1 MKNVRL
7 CLLITHLT
15 LLLAQP
21 KSPEEI
27 FGFRIGDDYKLADYS
42 QMVDYHRQLATTSD
56 RVILQEIG
64 KTALGRPMLLQFIST
79 PENLRH
85 LDRWK
90 SISTK
95 LARARISENEARNLV
110 KEGKSILWIDGG
122 MHATERAHGQMTAEL
137 AYRIAT
143 EESEEMKKIREN
155 VIVLLMPVMNP
166 DGMDIVVDW
175 YRRNLGTPFET
186 TSPPWLYHHY
196 VGHDNNRD
204 WFMNNMPE
212 SQACSRVIYNE
223 WYPQIVYNHH
233 QTGPSW
239 ARIFLP
245 PFSDPVNPNIHPGVT
260 TGVSLVGTA
269 MGNRFAMKKM
279 GGVVSD
285 FQYSMWWNGGMRTAP
300 YFHNQIG
307 ILTETSH
314 STPTPRFYDPDSIP
328 KAIGSRRANRL
339 ANDGTDIFLPIP
351 WEAGESHFRD
361 AVDYMLTASMA
372 VLNVSAD
379 LREKWLMNIY
389 QMGRDAIEAG
399 EAGGPFAYVI
409 PTEQWDPVEAVNLAT
424 HLRRTGIEVHK
435 STEKF
440 RAGDKQYP
448 KGSYVIYAAQ
458 AFRPMVLDMMEPQ
471 KYPNRRGPDGS
482 PQVPYDLAGWTLP
495 MQMGVTVDRI
505 DKSFKAK
512 AEEINHIEIS
522 PPPGEATGRG
532 DWGYIVSNK
541 TNATVIAANRLL
553 DSGEKVSYLD
563 DSHKIRSVEFGRG
576 AIVIESSGKSTDSA
590 VGAMAAD
597 LGISFSRLSTKPSS
611 RLIPAKQLRI
621 GLYKS
626 WVSNMDEGWTR
637 WLLENY
643 EFPMDTLHD
652 ADINGGRL
660 SRYSAILIPDQS
672 PARILNGHSMHTMPQ
687 EYVGGM
693 GVEGA
698 AALKQYVEDGGTL
711 IMLDGA
717 SDFAIEQ
724 FGLPVRNAVSGISPQ
739 KFFIPGSLIKIHLNR
754 NHPVTG
760 GMQDQ
765 AAAYYV
771 RSRAFKE
778 IKLSRKGEGG
788 REDTKVAPLPP
799 VEVIATYAKED
810 ILMSGWALGEKN
822 YIGGKAAAVRV
833 TMGEGDIVLIGF
845 RPQFR
850 GQPRGTYKLLFN
862 SLLLSGL
869 DSYPSVSN

>member
-389 QMGRDAIEAG
+389 QM
-399 EAGGPFAYVI
+399 
-409 PTEQWDPVEAVNLAT
+409 NLKI
-424 HLRRTGIEVHK
+424 LHK
-435 STEKF
+435 
-440 RAGDKQYP
+440 QC
-448 KGSYVIYAAQ
+448 
-458 AFRPMVLDMMEPQ
+458 
-471 KYPNRRGPDGS
+471 
-482 PQVPYDLAGWTLP
+482 
-495 MQMGVTVDRI
+495 
-505 DKSFKAK
+505 
-512 AEEINHIEIS
+512 
-522 PPPGEATGRG
+522 
-532 DWGYIVSNK
+532 
-541 TNATVIAANRLL
+541 
-553 DSGEKVSYLD
+553 
-563 DSHKIRSVEFGRG
+563 
-576 AIVIESSGKSTDSA
+576 
-590 VGAMAAD
+590 
-597 LGISFSRLSTKPSS
+597 
-611 RLIPAKQLRI
+611 
-621 GLYKS
+621 
-626 WVSNMDEGWTR
+626 
-637 WLLENY
+637 
-643 EFPMDTLHD
+643 
-652 ADINGGRL
+652 
-660 SRYSAILIPDQS
+660 
-672 PARILNGHSMHTMPQ
+672 
-687 EYVGGM
+687 
-693 GVEGA
+693 
-698 AALKQYVEDGGTL
+698 
-711 IMLDGA
+711 
-717 SDFAIEQ
+717 
-724 FGLPVRNAVSGISPQ
+724 
-739 KFFIPGSLIKIHLNR
+739 
-754 NHPVTG
+754 
-760 GMQDQ
+760 
-765 AAAYYV
+765 
-771 RSRAFKE
+771 
-778 IKLSRKGEGG
+778 
-788 REDTKVAPLPP
+788 
-799 VEVIATYAKED
+799 
-810 ILMSGWALGEKN
+810 
-822 YIGGKAAAVRV
+822 
-833 TMGEGDIVLIGF
+833 
-845 RPQFR
+845 
-850 GQPRGTYKLLFN
+850 
-862 SLLLSGL
+862 
-869 DSYPSVSN
+869 

>member
-1 MKNVRL
+1 MKYPRL
-7 CLLITHLT
+7 CLLVIHLS
-15 LLLAQP
+15 LIVAQP
-21 KSPEEI
+21 KSPEEV

-42 QMVDYHRQLATTSD
+42 QMVDYHRQLADASD
-56 RVILQEIG
+56 RVILEEIG
-64 KTALGRPMLLQFIST
+64 KSALGRPMLVQFISSS
-79 PENLRH
+79 ENLRQ

-90 SISTK
+90 TISTK
-95 LARARISENEARNLV
+95 LARARIGEAEAQQLV

-186 TSPPWLYHHY
+186 TGPPWLYHHY

-314 STPTPRFYDPDSIP
+314 ATPTPRFYDPDSIP
-328 KAIGSRRANRL
+328 KNIGSRRANRL
-339 ANDGTDIFLPIP
+339 SNDGTDIFLPIP

-372 VLNVSAD
+372 VMNVSAD

-389 QMGRDAIEAG
+389 RMGRDAIEAG

-409 PTEQWDPVEAVNLAT
+409 PTEQWDRVEATNLVT

-435 STEKF
+435 STARF
-440 RAGDKQYP
+440 RAGDDQYP
-448 KGSYVIYAAQ
+448 KGSYIVYAAQ

-471 KYPNRRGPDGS
+471 EYPDRRGPDGS

-495 MQMGVTVDRI
+495 
-505 DKSFKAK
+505 
-512 AEEINHIEIS
+512 
-522 PPPGEATGRG
+522 RG
-532 DWGYIVSNK
+532 
-541 TNATVIAANRLL
+541 
-553 DSGEKVSYLD
+553 
-563 DSHKIRSVEFGRG
+563 
-576 AIVIESSGKSTDSA
+576 ST
-590 VGAMAAD
+590 
-597 LGISFSRLSTKPSS
+597 LSTTKH
-611 RLIPAKQLRI
+611 R
-621 GLYKS
+621 
-626 WVSNMDEGWTR
+626 T
-637 WLLENY
+637 
-643 EFPMDTLHD
+643 T
-652 ADINGGRL
+652 
-660 SRYSAILIPDQS
+660 
-672 PARILNGHSMHTMPQ
+672 T
-687 EYVGGM
+687 
-693 GVEGA
+693 
-698 AALKQYVEDGGTL
+698 
-711 IMLDGA
+711 A
-717 SDFAIEQ
+717 S
-724 FGLPVRNAVSGISPQ
+724 
-739 KFFIPGSLIKIHLNR
+739 
-754 NHPVTG
+754 
-760 GMQDQ
+760 
-765 AAAYYV
+765 
-771 RSRAFKE
+771 RSRA
-778 IKLSRKGEGG
+778 RH
-788 REDTKVAPLPP
+788 A
-799 VEVIATYAKED
+799 
-810 ILMSGWALGEKN
+810 
-822 YIGGKAAAVRV
+822 
-833 TMGEGDIVLIGF
+833 
-845 RPQFR
+845 Q
-850 GQPRGTYKLLFN
+850 
-862 SLLLSGL
+862 LLLSTATFL
-869 DSYPSVSN
+869 MH